1 MHKQLQAI
9 ITVLSLINPAICAA
23 MFARAVAGQSLHLV
37 AFLGCPDHSVR
48 PCCHVLHD
56 ARTGARDW
64 EGKGAE
70 DILRTDAAAGILNE
84 NESKE
89 KVCLTSR

>member
-23 MFARAVAGQSLHLV
+23 MFARAVAGQSLGEKV
-37 AFLGCPDHSVR
+37 
-48 PCCHVLHD
+48 PCI

-64 EGKGAE
+64 EGKDVE
-70 DILRTDAAAGILNE
+70 DILRTDACARSVTNE
-84 NESKE
+84 LEGFNRSEQ
-89 KVCLTSR
+89 R